1 MTLPP
6 RWSERLLRAS
16 LPADS
21 MRDAIVGD
29 LHQELVRDTAQVGEA
44 LARTRYRQRVAG
56 IVAYV
61 VLDIARWRAWGST
74 PVAAAAGVSLPTPA
88 PASQRRGRFGR
99 GDLGVFV
106 AAFGLLGVGI
116 VVNTLLYSA
125 TRHAAPLATG
135 MPVATSTMR
144 IVSLLLAL
152 GSAGVAAAM
161 LCVGPRWLRRRA
173 CLAAA
178 AERLK
183 R

>member
-1 MTLPP
+1 VTLPP

-29 LHQELVRDTAQVGEA
+29 LHQELVRDTVQVGEA
-44 LARTRYRQRVAG
+44 LARIRYRQRVAG

-74 PVAAAAGVSLPTPA
+74 PIPVAGAAAATSRTPA
-88 PASQRRGRFGR
+88 VHRRGRFGR

-106 AAFGLLGVGI
+106 AAFGLLGAGI
-116 VVNTLLYSA
+116 VVNTLLFRASRHGQPADASA
-125 TRHAAPLATG
+125 LGFAAL
-135 MPVATSTMR
+135 V
-144 IVSLLLAL
+144 LAL
-152 GSAGVAAAM
+152 GCAAGAAVL

-173 CLAAA
+173 CRESAGVPLHHP
-178 AERLK
+178 
-183 R
+183 